1 MKKNNENKIIL
12 IACILTVGLV
22 GGFTLS
28 QGTIKFK
35 VKDDYQ
41 SEAATKE
48 DIVKEDVDPY
58 SIVRT
63 LEDEGSFTIKAYQ
76 NKELTDD
83 EIINLIKDVKKENSE
98 IKDNY
103 KINIYSDES
112 SVDSDDDKNIEL
124 VVKAVSEN
132 KISINKRY
140 SDIESESVEVPEY
153 TSISAKNVYDE
164 ENNNATLKTKIEIIL
179 EGVQNPKEALS
190 KIKAVGNYTRVIRS
204 TYDIL
209 NIIGYTSNEMNEY
222 WEYSGHS
229 KNDIVYGRVINLK

>member
-1 MKKNNENKIIL
+1 MSKNNENKIIL
-12 IACILTVGLV
+12 ITCILTVGLV

-28 QGTIKFK
+28 QGEVKFK
-35 VKDDYQ
+35 VKDNYQ
-41 SEAATKE
+41 SEAATSE
-48 DIVKEDVDPY
+48 DILQENIDPY

-63 LEDEGSFTIKAYQ
+63 LEDDGNFTIMAYQ

-83 EIINLIKDVKKENSE
+83 DIISLVKDVKKENSD

-112 SVDSDDDKNIEL
+112 SVDLDDNKNLEL
-124 VVKAVSEN
+124 VVKVVDED
-132 KISINKRY
+132 KISVNKRY
-140 SDIESESVEVPEY
+140 SDIDNESVEIPEY
-153 TSISAKNVYDE
+153 TSISVKNVYDE
-164 ENNNATLKTKIEIIL
+164 ENNNNTLKTKLEIVL
-179 EGVQNPKEALS
+179 EGDQSPEEALS
-190 KIKAVGNYTRVIRS
+190 KIKAVGNYTRGVRS

-209 NIIGYTSNEMNEY
+209 NIIAYTSDEKNEY

>member
-1 MKKNNENKIIL
+1 MSKNNENKIIL
-12 IACILTVGLV
+12 ITCILTVGLV

-28 QGTIKFK
+28 QGEVKFK
-35 VKDDYQ
+35 VKDNYQ
-41 SEAATKE
+41 SEAATSE
-48 DIVKEDVDPY
+48 DILQENIDPY

-63 LEDEGSFTIKAYQ
+63 LEDDGNFTIMAYQ

-83 EIINLIKDVKKENSE
+83 DIISLVKYVKKENSD

-112 SVDSDDDKNIEL
+112 SVDLDDNKNLEL
-124 VVKAVSEN
+124 VVKVVDED
-132 KISINKRY
+132 KISVNKRY
-140 SDIESESVEVPEY
+140 SDIEDESVEIPEY
-153 TSISAKNVYDE
+153 SLVSVKNVYDE
-164 ENNNATLKTKIEIIL
+164 ENNNETLKTKIDIVL
-179 EGVQNPKEALS
+179 EEMQSPKEALS
-190 KIKAVGNYTRVIRS
+190 KIKAIGTYTRGVRS

-209 NIIGYTSNEMNEY
+209 NIIAYTSDEKNEY